1 MHAENTP
8 WFKMPIMW
16 LLIGIPAS
24 AVIVGIF
31 FISLA
36 VNTKD
41 SLVRDNYY
49 KDGLAIN
56 EELAW
61 DKKAASLDV
70 RMRLVANADQSELHA
85 FIDNSRAELP
95 NLLLVKFS
103 HPTLKD
109 QDQDALLQRIANSN
123 EYAGSLEHPLNSR
136 FYIQI
141 EATEQEWR
149 VRNDAVIENNS
160 SIEFIGK

>member
-24 AVIVGIF
+24 SVVAGIF
-31 FISLA
+31 FITLA
-36 VNTKD
+36 VSGKD

-70 RMRLVANADQSELHA
+70 RMRLTTNADQSELHA

-95 NLLLVKFS
+95 NLLHVKFS
-103 HPTLKD
+103 HPTLKE
-109 QDQDALLQRIANSN
+109 QDQDALLQRKPNSN
-123 EYAGSLEHPLNSR
+123 EYAGSLEHPLNAR

-149 VRNDAVIENNS
+149 VRNDGVMGNNS
-160 SIEFIGK
+160 SMEFIAK

>member
-24 AVIVGIF
+24 SVVAGIF
-31 FISLA
+31 FITLA
-36 VNTKD
+36 VSGKD

-56 EELAW
+56 EELSW
-61 DKKAASLDV
+61 DKKAVSLDI
-70 RMRLVANADQSELHA
+70 RMRLSTNADQSELRV

-95 NLLLVKFS
+95 NLLQVKFS
-103 HPTLKD
+103 HPTLKA
-109 QDQDALLQRIANSN
+109 QDQDALLQRIGNSN
-123 EYAGSLEHPLNSR
+123 EYAGSLERPLNAR

-141 EATEQEWR
+141 EAAEQEWR
-149 VRNDAVIENNS
+149 VRNDGVLGNNS
-160 SIEFIGK
+160 SLDFIAK

>member
-24 AVIVGIF
+24 SVVAGIF
-31 FISLA
+31 FITLA
-36 VNTKD
+36 VSGKD
-41 SLVRDNYY
+41 SLVRDSYY

-61 DKKAASLDV
+61 DKKAAALDV
-70 RMRLVANADQSELHA
+70 RMRLTTSADQSELHA

-95 NLLLVKFS
+95 NLLHVKFS
-103 HPTLKD
+103 HPTLKE
-109 QDQDALLQRIANSN
+109 QDQDALLQRMPNSN
-123 EYAGSLEHPLNSR
+123 EYAGSLEHPLNAR

-149 VRNDAVIENNS
+149 VRNDGVMGNNS
-160 SIEFIGK
+160 SMEFIAK